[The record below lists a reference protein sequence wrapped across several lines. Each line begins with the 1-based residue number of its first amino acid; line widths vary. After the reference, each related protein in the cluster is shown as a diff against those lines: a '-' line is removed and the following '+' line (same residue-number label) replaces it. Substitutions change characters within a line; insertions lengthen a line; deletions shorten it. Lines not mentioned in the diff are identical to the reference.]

1 MRLVLGDSH
10 RLFIDSLAPVLAG
23 NGFTVVAVATT
34 PQEVFSALA
43 SGFRRHAPGGVSL
56 DAKSAFD
63 LEG

>member
-1 MRLVLGDSH
+1 VEVGVDEHETVQH
-10 RLFIDSLAPVLAG
+10 RDPLRGGEFL
-23 NGFTVVAVATT
+23 
-34 PQEVFSALA
+34 EVTLA